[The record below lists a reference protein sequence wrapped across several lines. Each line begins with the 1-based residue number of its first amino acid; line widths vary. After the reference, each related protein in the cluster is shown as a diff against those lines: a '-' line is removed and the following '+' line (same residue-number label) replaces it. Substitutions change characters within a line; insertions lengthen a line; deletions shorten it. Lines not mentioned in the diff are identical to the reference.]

1 MKFYHFFCSKKG
13 GNTIFLLS
21 LAIALLL
28 FPACKKNDPNHSP
41 QNISSSLK
49 KSTDPTTIL
58 PEKLQEEASPTSE
71 MKQEETED
79 WKKYVEDDEY
89 MAKPLELGELLLEHP
104 EKLTRLNPDKPVW
117 VDKENKLVILQGWVC
132 QTRVPLEFFICQG
145 KGFLR
150 TMPYEEEGMPGTI
163 LQFNGPKCHESILSV
178 DVPASIIHAGLLAIG
193 AQPGKPVQFQPEYTP
208 PTGDVVEILVRW
220 KDGDG
225 NRKEC
230 RGQDMIID
238 HYSRK
243 KMEVPWV
250 FAGSFLYKDDEGNQ
264 RYAADSEGEIVGV
277 SNFPSVLLDVPQPST
292 SSNESLLYQAN
303 EKQIPPRG
311 TPVTILLS
319 KEKNKETSH
328 E

>member
-1 MKFYHFFCSKKG
+1 MKFYHWFRSKKG
-13 GNTIFLLS
+13 RVWSGIV
-21 LAIALLL
+21 LL
-28 FPACKKNDPNHSP
+28 FLFIFGCQQEEKTSPPAKPPSAAEK
-41 QNISSSLK
+41 
-49 KSTDPTTIL
+49 TEDPTTID
-58 PEKLQEEASPTSE
+58 PKKLQSESSAVLATEEGE
-71 MKQEETED
+71 DVD

-89 MAKPLELGELLLEHP
+89 MTKPLELGDLLVDNP
-104 EKLTRLNPDKPVW
+104 EKLTRLNPDKAVW
-117 VDKENKLVILQGWVC
+117 VDKENGLVILQGWVC

-163 LQFNGPKCHESILSV
+163 LQFNGPKSHESILSV
-178 DVPASIIHAGLLAIG
+178 DVPASIIHAGLLAVG
-193 AQPGKPVQFQPEYTP
+193 AKPGKPVQFQPEYVP
-208 PTGDVVEILVRW
+208 PAGDAIEIRVRW
-220 KDGDG
+220 KDEAG

-243 KMEVPWV
+243 KMEVSWV
-250 FAGSFLYKDDEGNQ
+250 FAGSFFYKDDEGNQ

-311 TPVTILLS
+311 TPVTILLG
-319 KEKNKETSH
+319 KEKAKETSH

>member
-1 MKFYHFFCSKKG
+1 MVWAFAA
-13 GNTIFLLS
+13 FL
-21 LAIALLL
+21 IL
-28 FPACKKNDPNHSP
+28 FLEGCQKEEKRISP
-41 QNISSSLK
+41 PEKPVSESSSVP
-49 KSTDPTTIL
+49 KSEDPATID
-58 PEKLQEEASPTSE
+58 PEKLQAESS
-71 MKQEETED
+71 ETEKEEVD

-89 MAKPLELGELLLEHP
+89 MAKPLELGELLVENP
-104 EKLTRLNPDKPVW
+104 ESLTRLNPDKPVW
-117 VDKENKLVILQGWVC
+117 VDKENGQVILQGWVC

-145 KGFLR
+145 KGYLR
-150 TMPYEEEGMPGTI
+150 TMPYVEEGMPGTV
-163 LQFNGPKCHESILSV
+163 LQFNGPKSHESILSV

-193 AQPGKPVQFQPEYTP
+193 LKPGKPVQFQPEYVP
-208 PTGDVVEILVRW
+208 PTGDTVEIFVRW
-220 KDGDG
+220 KNAEG
-225 NRKEC
+225 KQVEC
-230 RGQDMIID
+230 RGQEMIID

-250 FAGSFLYKDDEGNQ
+250 FAGSFFYKDDEGNQ

-311 TPVTILLS
+311 TPVTILLG
-319 KEKNKETSH
+319 KEKKETTH